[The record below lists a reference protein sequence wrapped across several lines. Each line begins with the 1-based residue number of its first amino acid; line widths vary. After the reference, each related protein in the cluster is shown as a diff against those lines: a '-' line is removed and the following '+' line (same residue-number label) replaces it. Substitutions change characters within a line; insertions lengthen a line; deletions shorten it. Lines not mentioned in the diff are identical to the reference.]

1 MILIIGA
8 VRLFLIFFSIFS
20 SEEKNSYN
28 KKASPEV
35 VILKEPVCD
44 SVKHIIIGDSQT
56 PFVDNASELV
66 NRISNKSGVQTLWE
80 GGRTLSWLVQAL
92 EGYKTDSCVVSVV
105 FCIGTNGAYSN
116 KDNIEKLISL
126 TCKKFP
132 NSKLYAVQGSWG
144 WGGIK
149 NVKEEKAR
157 NYYKKF
163 GDLGVTI
170 IEPPIGN
177 IEPHGNKPIYK
188 VIGKNIDSLI
198 EVSNEQFR

>member
-116 KDNIEKLISL
+116 KDNIEKLIKTIDILINSTNRYEEL
-126 TCKKFP
+126 LRASIQALEVNTEILECALEMIKK
-132 NSKLYAVQGSWG
+132 SKA
-144 WGGIK
+144 
-149 NVKEEKAR
+149 
-157 NYYKKF
+157 
-163 GDLGVTI
+163 
-170 IEPPIGN
+170 
-177 IEPHGNKPIYK
+177 
-188 VIGKNIDSLI
+188 
-198 EVSNEQFR
+198 